1 MLPNYDE
8 LPASSEQRCR
18 SVDVPAA
25 ILFELGAPPVMI
37 VEGNATV
44 KFTPVPETT
53 SDIHGNFEVR
63 EDDV

>member
-1 MLPNYDE
+1 
-8 LPASSEQRCR
+8 
-18 SVDVPAA
+18 
-25 ILFELGAPPVMI
+25 MI